1 MREEIAF
8 LREENMLVR
17 EEMMEIRESY
27 ELAMKR
33 LDRTRPVYSTEDV
46 NRLV

>member
-1 MREEIAF
+1 
-8 LREENMLVR
+8 MLVR